1 MPGWDL
7 MLPFLAATIVFA
19 VMPGPALLYTAA
31 QTLAH
36 GRQGGFMAALGIHLG
51 GFAHVAGAAL
61 GLSALFTLVPTLYAG
76 LKIAGALYLIYI
88 GYRILR
94 SRLDP
99 DAVSSEIGRPKRPGR
114 RAFMQSITVE
124 VLNPKT
130 ALFFIAFLP
139 QFVDPAAAL
148 PIWAQ
153 MLILGTVV
161 NLAFS
166 AADVVA
172 VMLTS
177 AVMVGLKRGER
188 AVRIARWAG
197 GSILIGL
204 GLHLAVS
211 ER

>member
-1 MPGWDL
+1 
-7 MLPFLAATIVFA
+7 MLPFLAATLVFA

-36 GRQGGFMAALGIHLG
+36 GRRGGFMAAFGIHLG

-61 GLSALFTLVPTLYAG
+61 GLSALFALVPTLYMA
-76 LKIAGALYLIYI
+76 LKIVGALYLIYI

-94 SRLDP
+94 TRFDP
-99 DAVSSEIGRPKRPGR
+99 QEMPGQGTHR
-114 RAFMQSITVE
+114 NARAAFLQSMTVE
-124 VLNPKT
+124 ILNPKT

-161 NLAFS
+161 NIAFS
-166 AADVVA
+166 LADVVA
-172 VMLTS
+172 VFLTS
-177 AVMVGLKRGER
+177 LVLAGIKKGQKALN
-188 AVRIARWAG
+188 ITRWIG

-204 GLHLAVS
+204 GLHLAFS

>member
-36 GRQGGFMAALGIHLG
+36 GRQGGFMAALGIHTG

-61 GLSALFTLVPTLYAG
+61 GLSALFALVPTLYAG
-76 LKIAGALYLIYI
+76 LKIAGAIYLIYI

-99 DAVSSEIGRPKRPGR
+99 NSVSLDDKPKHNGR
-114 RAFMQSITVE
+114 RAFLQSIAVE

-161 NLAFS
+161 NVAFS

-177 AVMVGLKRGER
+177 AVMTGLKRGEK
-188 AVRIARWAG
+188 AIRIARWAG

>member
-1 MPGWDL
+1 MPGL
-7 MLPFLAATIVFA
+7 ELLLPFLAATIVFA

-36 GRQGGFMAALGIHLG
+36 GRRGGFMAALGIHLG

-61 GLSALFTLVPTLYAG
+61 GLSALFALVPTLYMA
-76 LKIAGALYLIYI
+76 LKIGGALYLIYI

-94 SRLDP
+94 SRFDP
-99 DAVSSEIGRPKRPGR
+99 QELPGQNAHR
-114 RAFMQSITVE
+114 NTRAAFLQSMTVE
-124 VLNPKT
+124 ILNPKT

-153 MLILGTVV
+153 MIILGTVV

-172 VMLTS
+172 VFLTS
-177 AVMVGLKRGER
+177 LVIAGVKKGQR
-188 AVRIARWAG
+188 ALNVTRWLG

-204 GLHLAVS
+204 GVHLAFS